1 VTSLDTLLEEVHYL
15 AFHYHWSEKDILSM
29 TRSKRRRYLA
39 ILAGKLDNLKNQ
51 DSSS

>member
-1 VTSLDTLLEEVHYL
+1 MLLEEVHYL

-39 ILAGKLDNLKNQ
+39 ILAEKLERSKSQ
-51 DSSS
+51 DGSL